1 MCPDP
6 RCSRSALN
14 ATSPVSDCRQ
24 RGAGL
29 PIALFIITVLALL
42 VLAMAQWQQASG
54 ESVSLQIQSQRAF
67 FAAESGAQVAV
78 RNVLEPGANCAV
90 VTSPLVFPGGGL
102 SGCRAVLQ
110 CESVTANLGGTGGNE
125 VFTITSTG
133 QCGAGQDRAVRE
145 LEVRVR

>member
-1 MCPDP
+1 MCPEF
-6 RCSRSALN
+6 RCRHLHRYTIGLVPGNS
-14 ATSPVSDCRQ
+14 Q

-78 RNVLEPGANCAV
+78 RDVLEAGSCSALA
-90 VTSPLVFPGGGL
+90 SPLAFSGAGL
-102 SGCRAVLQ
+102 AGCRAVLQ
-110 CESVTANLGGTGGNE
+110 CESVTADLGGTGGNA
-125 VFTITSTG
+125 VFTITSSG
-133 QCGAGQDRAVRE
+133 QCGSGTDRAVRE